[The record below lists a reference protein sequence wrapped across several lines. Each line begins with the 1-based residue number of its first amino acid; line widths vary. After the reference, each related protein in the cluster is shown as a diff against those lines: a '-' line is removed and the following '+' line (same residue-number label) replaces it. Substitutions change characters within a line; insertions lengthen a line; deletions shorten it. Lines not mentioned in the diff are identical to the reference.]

1 MMIMGLKRHVRLA
14 ILVNKVTNLD
24 NSIININIPK
34 LLLFRYLYFLSNLIW
49 SQGRFGLCGLIEHA
63 ACNQSDQREMK
74 LTEMIDLL
82 KQDIPRTV
90 GKLNNLQKRYHY
102 LDLYSPKT
110 QEAVWGRRLVYDDDD
125 DTLIEDI

>member
-1 MMIMGLKRHVRLA
+1 
-14 ILVNKVTNLD
+14 
-24 NSIININIPK
+24 
-34 LLLFRYLYFLSNLIW
+34 
-49 SQGRFGLCGLIEHA
+49 
-63 ACNQSDQREMK
+63 MK

-125 DTLIEDI
+125 YTLIEDI